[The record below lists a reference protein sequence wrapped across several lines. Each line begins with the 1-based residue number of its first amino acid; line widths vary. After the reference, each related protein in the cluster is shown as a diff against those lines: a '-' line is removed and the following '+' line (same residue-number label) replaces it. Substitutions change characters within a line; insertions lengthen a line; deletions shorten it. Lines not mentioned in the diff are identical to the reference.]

1 MGFKGFV
8 RGQSGK
14 PDMRERSRRLQKP
27 LSSLNYI
34 AAAACMH
41 AGLCDQFH
49 LYHRTTIL
57 EPGRPAICHHH
68 DDNRDDA
75 DDDDDDGDDGDD
87 DEEEDDDECSH
98 GAEDRGAENTQSHR
112 HLSFY
117 NSRASGCCE
126 DAAAARVVRIASPST
141 KKKA

>member
-57 EPGRPAICHHH
+57 EPGRPAI
-68 DDNRDDA
+68 A
-75 DDDDDDGDDGDD
+75 VTITMIIGMMLMMMM
-87 DEEEDDDECSH
+87 
-98 GAEDRGAENTQSHR
+98 AMT
-112 HLSFY
+112 
-117 NSRASGCCE
+117 
-126 DAAAARVVRIASPST
+126 VMMM
-141 KKKA
+141 KKKMMMSAVMVPRIEVLKTRSRTVISVSTILELLVAVKMLPLPVL